1 MKNIKVT
8 NKIYKIFLQVWDD
21 NSDYREKYPT
31 PSKLIH
37 HLIEIAEGEGFY

>member
-1 MKNIKVT
+1 MKDIRVT
-8 NKIYKIFLQVWDD
+8 NKVYKEFLQVWND

-31 PSKLIH
+31 PSKLLK